1 LPLFRRAI
9 IMPRPVSWLP
19 RLHEIRRSVA
29 NSVRSHYGRRNLE
42 QLFELQPRA
51 AQKLFE
57 MLPTVKI
64 GTSLLV
70 EREALVV
77 FLDRVREAE
86 DVTALFD
93 QLRAEK
99 GGVSRKKVR
108 ALVPRAAYLATLSS
122 LPESVALSRGR
133 LEISFATVEQLA
145 EAMFALARVLETEVD
160 AFAQAYEP
168 ETPQEVPEDGIEID
182 ALFAELEAMERE
194 RSARSVPADHSISD

>member
-1 LPLFRRAI
+1 
-9 IMPRPVSWLP
+9 MPRPISWLP

-29 NSVRSHYGRRNLE
+29 NSVRSHYGRRDLE

-86 DVTALFD
+86 DVGALFE
-93 QLRAEK
+93 QVRAEK
-99 GGVSRKKVR
+99 AGVSRKKVR
-108 ALVPRAAYLATLSS
+108 ALVPRDTEPATLSS
-122 LPESVALSRGR
+122 LPESIALSRGR
-133 LEISFATVEQLA
+133 LEVSFATVEQLA
-145 EAMFALARVLETEVD
+145 EAMFALARVLETDVD

-168 ETPQEVPEDGIEID
+168 EMPPEVPEVALEID

-194 RSARSVPADHSISD
+194 RSERTVPADHSSSD